1 MNTPDPSN
9 RGRLLI
15 LAAAVMWSLSGFFV
29 KSPPLQDLPGDTAGP
44 TIGLWRCAFAALF
57 LLPFVRWRR
66 LRWHPAL
73 LPMVLSF
80 ASMNLLLMWSMTRT
94 TAANAI
100 LLQYTAPLWM
110 VVGAVL
116 LLGERLE
123 RRNLAALGLGMLGM
137 AVILVA
143 FWGGA
148 EAAGVFMGLGA
159 GVSYAGVVLSL
170 RVLREHDP
178 FVLVFLNHAVSAAVL
193 VPWIVAV
200 DAPLPSSGQLAV
212 LAAFGLVQMAAPYV
226 IFARGI
232 ARVSPQEAGVITLL
246 EPVINPLWVFVFWR
260 ESVHLATLIG
270 GGLIV
275 LGLLVRY
282 LPRRRKRGSGREGE
296 TA

>member
-1 MNTPDPSN
+1 MKIATLTH

-15 LAAAVMWSLSGFFV
+15 LAAAVLWSLSGFFV
-29 KSPPLQDLPGDTAGP
+29 KSPPLEALPDATAGP

-73 LPMVLSF
+73 VPMVLSF

-110 VVGAVL
+110 VIGAVL
-116 LLGERLE
+116 LLGERLD
-123 RRNLAALGLGMLGM
+123 RRNLAALGLGMIGM
-137 AVILVA
+137 AVILVT
-143 FWGGA
+143 FWGGT
-148 EAAGVFMGLGA
+148 EATGVLMGLGA

-178 FVLVFLNHAVSAAVL
+178 FVLIFLNHAVSAVVL
-193 VPWIVAV
+193 VPWILASG
-200 DAPLPSSGQLAV
+200 APLPSSGQLAV
-212 LAAFGLVQMAAPYV
+212 LAAFGLIQMAVPYV
-226 IFARGI
+226 IFSRGI

-246 EPVINPLWVFVFWR
+246 EPVINPLWVFLFWR
-260 ESVHLATLIG
+260 EPVHGATMAG
-270 GGLIV
+270 GCLIV

-282 LPRRRKRGSGREGE
+282 LPGRTPRGRPDERTTG
-296 TA
+296 